1 MPLND
6 VNLKFS
12 LDSSGIKKGLARAQ
26 ASIAGFAKNAIS
38 QFGAIAGAAGFGMLS
53 KSAIDLGSRISDMAT
68 QLNIG
73 TDELQALEFAANE
86 AGVEIGILERALR
99 NVQTRTQEAING
111 NKRYGEAFER
121 LGINIDNFKKLSVEK
136 RLEAIAIAQ
145 QNATDK
151 ASAYND
157 VAIILGERAGPK
169 MAEILQRLAG
179 KEGFGGLEAAADRA
193 NQRLSKIEIQQ
204 LDKAADKIVLF
215 KRAMQVLAG
224 KVLGVV
230 LPAFSKLSSVLK
242 IGQAAFNS
250 YAVTIYAGLRLI
262 VKSVQIS
269 LKPVVD
275 QFKSLSLALQGAAK
289 AFTNPIKAAKLFDQA
304 LGMQKQSLESLK
316 NIPAAIANEYQ
327 ISQDMMQMS
336 TKDTV
341 KVIADET
348 TNIKK
353 QWALMM
359 GDVETQ
365 TDKSVDK
372 INTSISKIDS
382 PADAASGSGSSAG
395 SGPAQTFDPADTNKS
410 GYVTPREQRRAERAQ
425 RKADRERRKKEAAER
440 LAERKQNELNR
451 KLKTAA
457 NMTAREKAA
466 GLHLPAFG
474 FGGKKTIKPQPQEVT
489 KKTSTEQALLK
500 SSQETAEG
508 IKTIANEITQ

>member
-12 LDSSGIKKGLARAQ
+12 LDSSGIKKGIARAQ
-26 ASIAGFAKNAIS
+26 ASIAGFVKNAIS

-68 QLNIG
+68 QLNMG

-99 NVQTRTQEAING
+99 NVQNRTQEAING
-111 NKRYGEAFER
+111 NKRYREALER
-121 LGINIDNFKKLSVEK
+121 LGINIQTFKNLAVEKKLEQ
-136 RLEAIAIAQ
+136 IAIAQ

-169 MAEILQRLAG
+169 MTEILQRLAG
-179 KEGFGGLEAAADRA
+179 EEGFGGLEAAAKRA
-193 NQRLSKIEIQQ
+193 NQMLSKVEIKQ
-204 LDKAADKIVLF
+204 LDVAADKIVVF
-215 KRAMQVLAG
+215 KRAMLVLSG

-230 LPAFSKLSSVLK
+230 LPAFSKLRSVFK
-242 IGQAAFNS
+242 MAQAGFSN
-250 YAVTIYAGLRLI
+250 YAATTYAGLRLI

-289 AFTNPIKAAKLFDQA
+289 AFTNPIKAAKLFDKA
-304 LGMQKQSLESLK
+304 LGMQKQSLENLK
-316 NIPAAIANEYQ
+316 KIPAEIANEYQ
-327 ISQDMMQMS
+327 ISQDIMKMS
-336 TKDTV
+336 SKDTA
-341 KVIADET
+341 KVIADESA
-348 TNIKK
+348 NIKK
-353 QWALMM
+353 QWSLMM

-365 TDKSVDK
+365 TDKSVK
-372 INTSISKIDS
+372 QINKSISKIES
-382 PADAASGSGSSAG
+382 PADAATKSGATGSAIE
-395 SGPAQTFDPADTNKS
+395 QTFDPADTNKS

-425 RKADRERRKKEAAER
+425 RKADRDRRKKEQLER
-440 LAERKQNELNR
+440 LAERKQSEFNQ

-474 FGGKKTIKPQPQEVT
+474 FGSKKAIKPQPQEAT

-500 SSQETAEG
+500 SSQETAAG
-508 IKTIANEITQ
+508 IKTIANEMTQ